1 MIFKP
6 VTRFPRVI
14 VRVFPTSTFPV
25 RATPELLF
33 RVKFSKFVTLEGML
47 IPADD
52 PPNTSEEDEVAI
64 RLEGVPATAGPFNVR
79 VFEPIFNVP
88 AVNVRTP
95 PTVIL
100 PLCVTPMTLFIVR
113 LFRIIT
119 LDGIVIPP
127 DDPPNTSDEEAETER
142 LFGVPAI
149 AGPFNVNVLAPTL
162 KEPVVSVNI
171 PVTAT
176 EEERVAPDILFTVR
190 LLTVAGRPVP
200 VIWAAMPLYT

>member
-1 MIFKP
+1 
-6 VTRFPRVI
+6 
-14 VRVFPTSTFPV
+14 
-25 RATPELLF
+25 LLF
-33 RVKFSKFVTLEGML
+33 TVKFSKIVMLEGML

-52 PPNTSEEDEVAI
+52 PPNTSEEDDVAV

-88 AVNVRTP
+88 AVNVRVP
-95 PTVIL
+95 STVIF

-119 LDGIVIPP
+119 LDGIVIPT
-127 DDPPNTSDEEAETER
+127 DDPPNTSDEEAEAER

-162 KEPVVSVNI
+162 NDPVVSVNI

-176 EEERVAPDILFTVR
+176 EEVRVTPDKLFAVR
-190 LLTVAGRPVP
+190 FLTVAGSPVP
-200 VIWAAMPLYT
+200 VIWAAVPLYT